1 VSGIDADPR
10 GTVSAAGTGAAGTGA
25 AGTGAA
31 PATGG
36 TPGTAPG
43 PGPASTPASGPG
55 PARLTVRRS
64 VTIHDVARRAGVGRQ
79 TVSNVLNGGG
89 RVGAAARERVLDAVE
104 ALGYQPHHGARSL
117 RSRRTMQLAYLM
129 PRIQL
134 RPSNL
139 IMLQFLQALVTAAAH
154 REYSVMVV
162 APEHDPL
169 EDIRRMVASRSVD
182 AFILSELQPG
192 DPRVQ
197 LLADSGVAFACFG
210 RTRGQLPQHWVDID
224 NRAGSDAAT
233 QHLLDR
239 GVTRLAYVGYR
250 SELYWDTDRTAGFRD
265 AVARHA
271 AGPAGPAGPA
281 GAAAP
286 ATEPPVLLVHEDD
299 EEAARGQVRALI
311 SATAPAG
318 IVAGSDQLATIV
330 YSAAADLGLGI
341 GRELSVT
348 GFDGSFIASLL
359 SPRLTTVAIPV
370 ADIAGRLIDRA
381 LGQFGH
387 GPDASPGELVP
398 AGLQLGAST

>member
-10 GTVSAAGTGAAGTGA
+10 GAPGTSGPPPG
-25 AGTGAA
+25 A
-31 PATGG
+31 PA
-36 TPGTAPG
+36 
-43 PGPASTPASGPG
+43 
-55 PARLTVRRS
+55 ARRN

-129 PRIQL
+129 PRIHL

-139 IMLQFLQALVTAAAH
+139 IMLQFLQALVIAAAH
-154 REYSVMVV
+154 REYGVVVV

-169 EDIRRMVASRSVD
+169 EDIRRMAASRSVD
-182 AFILSELQPG
+182 AFIL
-192 DPRVQ
+192 
-197 LLADSGVAFACFG
+197 LADCGVPFACFG
-210 RTRGQLPQHWVDID
+210 RTCEQLPQHWVDID

-239 GVTRLAYVGYR
+239 GLTRLVYVGYR

-265 AVARHA
+265 ALARHALARHA
-271 AGPAGPAGPA
+271 AADLPS
-281 GAAAP
+281 AAAP
-286 ATEPPVLLVHEDD
+286 AADPPVLLVNEDD
-299 EEAARGQVRALI
+299 EEDARGQVAALI
-311 SATAPAG
+311 AAAAPAG
-318 IVAGSDQLATIV
+318 IVAGSDKLATVV

-341 GRELSVT
+341 GRDLSVT

-359 SPRLTTVAIPV
+359 NPQLTSLAIPV
-370 ADIAGRLIDRA
+370 ADIASRLIDRA
-381 LGQFGH
+381 LGQLGH
-387 GPDASPGELVP
+387 GPDGQPGELVP
-398 AGLQLGAST
+398 ADLQPGASVVAGG

>member
-1 VSGIDADPR
+1 MPQPPR
-10 GTVSAAGTGAAGTGA
+10 
-25 AGTGAA
+25 
-31 PATGG
+31 
-36 TPGTAPG
+36 
-43 PGPASTPASGPG
+43 
-55 PARLTVRRS
+55 VRRS

-89 RVGAAARERVLDAVE
+89 RVGAPARQRVLDAVE
-104 ALGYQPHHGARSL
+104 ALGYQPHQGARSL

-139 IMLQFLQALVTAAAH
+139 IMLQFLEALVTAAA
-154 REYSVMVV
+154 RRQYGVVVV

-169 EDIRRMVASRSVD
+169 EDIRRLVASRSVD
-182 AFILSELQPG
+182 AFIVSELRPG

-210 RTRGQLPQHWVDID
+210 RTREQLPQHWVDID

-233 QHLLDR
+233 AHLLQR
-239 GVTRLAYVGYR
+239 GVTRLAYVGYQ
-250 SELYWDTDRTAGFRD
+250 SELYWDTDRAAGFRD

-271 AGPAGPAGPA
+271 AAAAP

-286 ATEPPVLLVHEDD
+286 AADPPVLLVDEDD
-299 EEAARGQVRALI
+299 EEDARGRVRALI
-311 SATAPAG
+311 AAAAPAG
-318 IVAGSDQLATIV
+318 IVAGSDKLATIV

-341 GRELSVT
+341 GRDLSVT

-359 SPRLTTVAIPV
+359 NPQLTTIAIPV
-370 ADIAGRLIDRA
+370 ADIASHLIDRA
-381 LGQFGH
+381 LRQFGH
-387 GPDASPGELVP
+387 GPDGQPGELVP
-398 AGLQLGAST
+398 AELQLGAST

>member
-10 GTVSAAGTGAAGTGA
+10 GAPGTSGPAPG
-25 AGTGAA
+25 A
-31 PATGG
+31 PA
-36 TPGTAPG
+36 
-43 PGPASTPASGPG
+43 
-55 PARLTVRRS
+55 ARRN

-89 RVGAAARERVLDAVE
+89 RVGAPARQRVLDAVE

-129 PRIQL
+129 PRIHL

-139 IMLQFLQALVTAAAH
+139 IMLQFLQALVIAAAH
-154 REYSVMVV
+154 REYGVVVV

-197 LLADSGVAFACFG
+197 LLADGGVPFACFG
-210 RTRGQLPQHWVDID
+210 RTCEQLPQHWVDID

-239 GVTRLAYVGYR
+239 GLTRLVHVGYR

-265 AVARHA
+265 ALARYA
-271 AGPAGPAGPA
+271 LARRDADLP

-286 ATEPPVLLVHEDD
+286 AADPPVLLVNEDD
-299 EEAARGQVRALI
+299 EEDARGQVAALI
-311 SATAPAG
+311 AAAAPAG
-318 IVAGSDQLATIV
+318 IVAGSDKLATVV

-341 GRELSVT
+341 GRDLSVT

-359 SPRLTTVAIPV
+359 NPQLTSLAIPV
-370 ADIAGRLIDRA
+370 ADIASRLIDRA
-381 LGQFGH
+381 LGQLGH
-387 GPDASPGELVP
+387 GPDGQPGELVP
-398 AGLQLGAST
+398 AELQLGASVVAGGR

>member
-10 GTVSAAGTGAAGTGA
+10 DAG
-25 AGTGAA
+25 
-31 PATGG
+31 
-36 TPGTAPG
+36 PGSPG
-43 PGPASTPASGPG
+43 P
-55 PARLTVRRS
+55 RRS

-104 ALGYQPHHGARSL
+104 TLGYQPHHGARSL

-139 IMLQFLQALVTAAAH
+139 IMLQFLQALVTEAAH
-154 REYSVMVV
+154 RAYAVVVV
-162 APEHDPL
+162 APERDPL
-169 EDIRRMVASRSVD
+169 EDIRRLVASRSVD
-182 AFILSELQPG
+182 AFILSELEPG
-192 DPRVQ
+192 DPRVR

-210 RTRGQLPQHWVDID
+210 RTRAELPQHWVDID
-224 NRAGSDAAT
+224 NRAGSGAAT

-250 SELYWDTDRTAGFRD
+250 SDLYWDTDRAAGFRD

-271 AGPAGPAGPA
+271 LTRPP
-281 GAAAP
+281 AAP
-286 ATEPPVLLVHEDD
+286 AARGDAPVLLVDEDD
-299 EEAARGQVRALI
+299 EEAARGQVRDLI
-311 SATAPAG
+311 SADGPAG
-318 IVAGSDQLATIV
+318 IVAGSDKLATVV

-341 GRELSVT
+341 GRV
-348 GFDGSFIASLL
+348 IASLL
-359 SPRLTTVAIPV
+359 SPQLTSVAVPV

-381 LGQFGH
+381 LRQFGH
-387 GPDASPGELVP
+387 GPDGQPGELVP
-398 AGLQLGAST
+398 AVLQPGAST